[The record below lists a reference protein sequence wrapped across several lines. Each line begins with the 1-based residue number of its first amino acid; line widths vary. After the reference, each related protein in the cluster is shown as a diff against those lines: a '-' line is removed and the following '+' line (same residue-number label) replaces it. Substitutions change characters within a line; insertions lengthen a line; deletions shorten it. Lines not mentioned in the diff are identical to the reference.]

1 MKLDDLRIRAMD
13 GSVLVDGQF
22 TLHGDPAVL
31 ACFAMPQIVAVGA
44 MLAPQMLGNWKFHGF
59 ERIRQG
65 GDGLWAVPAPALT
78 LDLGKSV
85 PPLSTLGHTWFVPAE
100 GCAFSLTS
108 RGGLRLG
115 SVNLPLAQPQPD
127 KSPSAYLQFGQID
140 MTLDPVPAG
149 LRIGLTGHVIGMIGP
164 EDGPDVTGLTLTGQ
178 VLIPALALK
187 LQGQPDLL
195 GQPEDPVQ
203 SEVSGGQLDPADLGL
218 SRFGGMVVDG
228 QVDWGQNGDRQN
240 PLGPFVSL
248 HLADRSMGLSPTDQV
263 SRCAS
268 GLLYEHSPSNDGPY
282 LRINLGVEDFARM
295 LEQGDQAHLSLQGN
309 GIGHI
314 LGRTGRDAYEEGE
327 LRQEIDWLTLKLER
341 SPRGLLIG
349 GNGELQGGI
358 RGQSARVGKT
368 LDFALFLPRKLILA
382 KGLKVPRCWD
392 DWKRDYAE
400 PGAW

>member
-1 MKLDDLRIRAMD
+1 MTLDDLRIRAMD

-31 ACFAMPQIVAVGA
+31 AYFATPQIVAVGA
-44 MLAPQMLGNWKFHGF
+44 MLAPQALGNWKFLGF
-59 ERIRQG
+59 ERIQQG
-65 GDGLWAVPAPALT
+65 GDGLWAVAAPALT
-78 LDLGKSV
+78 LDLGKGV
-85 PPLSTLGHTWFVPAE
+85 PPLSTLGNISFLPAE
-100 GCAFSLTS
+100 GCAFSLTR

-115 SVNLPLAQPQPD
+115 SVKLPLAQPQPD

-140 MTLDPVPAG
+140 LTLDPVPAG

-164 EDGPDVTGLTLTGQ
+164 EDGPDVSGLTLTGQ

-187 LQGQPDLL
+187 LQGQPNLL

-203 SEVSGGQLDPADLGL
+203 SEVSGGQLAPADLGL
-218 SRFGGMVVDG
+218 TQFGGLVVDG

-248 HLADRSMGLSPTDQV
+248 HLADRTMGLSPTDRV

-268 GLLYEHSPSNDGPY
+268 GLLYPHSPSSDGPY

-295 LEQGDQAHLSLQGN
+295 LEQGDHAHVSLQGS
-309 GIGHI
+309 GIGYI
-314 LGRTGRDAYEEGE
+314 EGRTGRDAYEEGD
-327 LRQEIDWLTLKLER
+327 LRQEIAWLTLKLER
-341 SPRGLLIG
+341 STAGLLIG

-368 LDFALFLPRKLILA
+368 LDFAIFLPRKLILA

-392 DWKRDYAE
+392 DWKHDHAE
-400 PGAW
+400 PGVW